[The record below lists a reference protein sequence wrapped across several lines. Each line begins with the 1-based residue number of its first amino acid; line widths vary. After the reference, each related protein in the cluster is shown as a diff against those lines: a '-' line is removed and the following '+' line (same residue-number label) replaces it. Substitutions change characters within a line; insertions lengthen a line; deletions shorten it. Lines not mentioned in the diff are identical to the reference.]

1 MSNTKDLKER
11 PVQAEE
17 VKPKS
22 RKSVSYALKAIRVHV
37 KTLKDGGV
45 LDSNQE
51 TTIMEYVQGATKKF
65 IAQEYGL

>member
-1 MSNTKDLKER
+1 MSKNVKDL
-11 PVQAEE
+11 PVTSEE

-22 RKSVSYALKAIRVHV
+22 KKSVSYALKAIRTHV

-45 LDSNQE
+45 LDDNQE
-51 TTIMEYVQGATKKF
+51 KTIMEYVQGATKKF